1 MRISDWSSDVCS
13 SDLLYEKFF
22 QGYTRKQWG
31 MDPSE
36 LDKSVTARVPTRY
49 NTDDRYFLDKFQA
62 MPKHGFTRMFER
74 MLDHPNIDIEL
85 GLDYHDVRSAC
96 DSDKLVFTGPID
108 EYFDYRFVK
117 LPYRSILFRHETV
130 R

>member
-1 MRISDWSSDVCS
+1 
-13 SDLLYEKFF
+13 
-22 QGYTRKQWG
+22 

-96 DSDKLVFTGPID
+96 DYDKLVFTGPID
-108 EYFDYRFVK
+108 EYFDYRFGK
-117 LPYRSILFRHETV
+117 LPDRKSTRLNSSH
-130 R
+130 